1 MAIET
6 LSVGNNSNVIYVAPS
21 NSTNKEIAD
30 YVCDGTNDSNQI
42 NAAIQ
47 AAGTGKE
54 IVLLDGKFNI
64 NEKLNVDKEG
74 LTIRGIKDKT
84 VVEQVSL
91 KTSGNDA
98 TSAIIFDITAGFVT
112 LKDMMVVD
120 VDVDLPQY
128 VIRARK
134 GVESCV
140 FEGLFFILKATKTDL
155 GYISLET
162 EGARIIN
169 CRVYNYGT
177 VNQKKTISINGNE
190 TIIWGLW
197 NTGNDR
203 TRVNYEGNFTHY
215 EFGNNKYDIYVN
227 GIKQ

>member
-30 YVCDGTNDSNQI
+30 YVCDGTNDSKQF

-91 KTSGNDA
+91 KTSGNDT
-98 TSAIIFDITAGFVT
+98 TSAIIFDVTAGFVT

-169 CRVYNYGT
+169 CRVYNM
-177 VNQKKTISINGNE
+177 VQLIKKR
-190 TIIWGLW
+190 LFPLM
-197 NTGNDR
+197 
-203 TRVNYEGNFTHY
+203 VM
-215 EFGNNKYDIYVN
+215 
-227 GIKQ
+227 KQ

>member
-91 KTSGNDA
+91 KTSGNDT

-162 EGARIIN
+162 EGAR
-169 CRVYNYGT
+169 VYNYGT

>member
-1 MAIET
+1 MQ
-6 LSVGNNSNVIYVAPS
+6 LQVIVQ
-21 NSTNKEIAD
+21 TKKIAD
-30 YVCDGTNDSNQI
+30 YVCDGTNDSKQI

-91 KTSGNDA
+91 KTSGNDT
-98 TSAIIFDITAGFVT
+98 TSAIIFDVTAGFVT

-128 VIRARK
+128 VIRARNSA
-134 GVESCV
+134 GSCV

-155 GYISLET
+155 DYISLAT
-162 EGARIIN
+162 EG
-169 CRVYNYGT
+169 T
-177 VNQKKTISINGNE
+177 K
-190 TIIWGLW
+190 
-197 NTGNDR
+197 
-203 TRVNYEGNFTHY
+203 
-215 EFGNNKYDIYVN
+215 NN
-227 GIKQ
+227 

>member
-91 KTSGNDA
+91 KTSGNDT

-112 LKDMMVVD
+112 LKDMD
-120 VDVDLPQY
+120 
-128 VIRARK
+128 
-134 GVESCV
+134 G
-140 FEGLFFILKATKTDL
+140 
-155 GYISLET
+155 
-162 EGARIIN
+162 
-169 CRVYNYGT
+169 
-177 VNQKKTISINGNE
+177 
-190 TIIWGLW
+190 
-197 NTGNDR
+197 
-203 TRVNYEGNFTHY
+203 
-215 EFGNNKYDIYVN
+215 
-227 GIKQ
+227 

>member
-30 YVCDGTNDSNQI
+30 YVCDGTNDSKQI

-91 KTSGNDA
+91 KTSGNDT
-98 TSAIIFDITAGFVT
+98 TSAIIFDVTAGFVT

-128 VIRARK
+128 VIRARNSD
-134 GVESCV
+134 GSCV

-155 GYISLET
+155 DYISLAT
-162 EGARIIN
+162 
-169 CRVYNYGT
+169 
-177 VNQKKTISINGNE
+177 
-190 TIIWGLW
+190 
-197 NTGNDR
+197 
-203 TRVNYEGNFTHY
+203 
-215 EFGNNKYDIYVN
+215 
-227 GIKQ
+227 

>member
-30 YVCDGTNDSNQI
+30 YVCDGTNDSKQI

-91 KTSGNDA
+91 KTSGNDT
-98 TSAIIFDITAGFVT
+98 TSAIIFDVTAGFVT

-190 TIIWGLW
+190 TIIWGIMEY
-197 NTGNDR
+197 R
-203 TRVNYEGNFTHY
+203 
-215 EFGNNKYDIYVN
+215 
-227 GIKQ
+227 

>member
-30 YVCDGTNDSNQI
+30 YVCDGTNDSKQI

-91 KTSGNDA
+91 KTSGNDT
-98 TSAIIFDITAGFVT
+98 TSAIIFDVTAGFVT

-128 VIRARK
+128 VIRARNSA
-134 GVESCV
+134 GSCV
-140 FEGLFFILKATKTDL
+140 FEGLFLSLKQQK
-155 GYISLET
+155 
-162 EGARIIN
+162 RI
-169 CRVYNYGT
+169 
-177 VNQKKTISINGNE
+177 
-190 TIIWGLW
+190 
-197 NTGNDR
+197 
-203 TRVNYEGNFTHY
+203 
-215 EFGNNKYDIYVN
+215 
-227 GIKQ
+227 